1 MGAECCGQKWSVSDG
16 CVRKWT
22 KSWNIVFRGVRNGN
36 VDAKGRL
43 KLPASV
49 KRSYKEKYK
58 RMDLFVT
65 SLDGKVVKVF
75 PLREWEAVEE
85 LLSRRSTGPD
95 QAVDGSVKNKILFRA
110 NHYGAEESVDGQGR
124 ILVPAVL
131 RKSAGMRGSV
141 RIQWQT
147 NHMLVMNEARYN
159 EAAEANALSESDMLH
174 AANLGL

>member
-1 MGAECCGQKWSVSDG
+1 M
-16 CVRKWT
+16 
-22 KSWNIVFRGVRNGN
+22 FRGVRNGN

-49 KRSYKEKYK
+49 KRSYKEKYN

-65 SLDGKVVKVF
+65 SLRGDVVKVF
-75 PLREWEAVEE
+75 PLREWEAVED
-85 LLSRRSTGPD
+85 LLARKSTGTD
-95 QAVDGSVKNKILFRA
+95 QAIDGKVKNKILFQT
-110 NHYGAEESVDGQGR
+110 NHFGAEESLDGQGR
-124 ILVPAVL
+124 VLIPAGL
-131 RKSAGMRGSV
+131 RRSAGMRGPV
-141 RIQWQT
+141 RIQWQA